1 MPFFL
6 SHFFKKNSSLQV
18 KFHPRAK
25 TQAELRAKI
34 EVAWDALEP
43 QFIRNAADS
52 IQRRARAII
61 QAHGG
66 PLPRSF

>member
-1 MPFFL
+1 M
-6 SHFFKKNSSLQV
+6 QV

-52 IQRRARAII
+52 IQRRAQAII
-61 QAHGG
+61 HAQGG